1 MTLKTIEFLDL
12 DGPTTALTAEDDLWL
27 ADLAKVAQPD
37 AFVVPF
43 AHRHPD
49 EHPGS
54 VLERSGRGWRA
65 GRYIGQLRRGDRIL
79 KISPRLGIDT
89 IGRWMAAVTGV
100 VAVKQTAGLGE
111 SPDLLVAPMIARLW
125 ANSVAQSS
133 QHGLPTFRREVDASG
148 TTVKGRLNG
157 RLTAGF
163 SARGVASV
171 AWTERQKSLDNSV
184 SRSIVAAD
192 NVLGGLLDSWAPGWR
207 GPRVEEIVMRLRHST
222 GNRPRL
228 PDRRQLD
235 QMRYTPIRLPFKE
248 TAELSWRI
256 AHFGGIQNTPA
267 GDDIEGMLI
276 DVAELWELF
285 VLACAREAFP
295 TESVVHGNLGGDKS
309 YLLRSTRDGTS
320 GLGRLLP
327 DITVGPASSPVAII
341 DAKYK
346 RLTNDRRDPDRGD
359 LYQLA
364 AYLATNSKAEL
375 PPPIGLLA
383 YPATSEMALEIRSE
397 ALGPWKTSQ
406 GNLVSFERLPTEQI
420 QCSAALRAIVC
431 PLSSG

>member
-1 MTLKTIEFLDL
+1 M
-12 DGPTTALTAEDDLWL
+12 GCGHRDD
-27 ADLAKVAQPD
+27 
-37 AFVVPF
+37 
-43 AHRHPD
+43 
-49 EHPGS
+49 S
-54 VLERSGRGWRA
+54 S
-65 GRYIGQLRRGDRIL
+65 RIL
-79 KISPRLGIDT
+79 WKLDSKDHAV
-89 IGRWMAAVTGV
+89 AALHRSTTQRQTRSRPPSYTTLWGTTGV
-100 VAVKQTAGLGE
+100 VAIKQTASLGE
-111 SPDLLVAPMIARLW
+111 SPDLLVAPVIARLW
-125 ANSVAQSS
+125 ANSVTQSS

-148 TTVKGRLNG
+148 TTVKGRING
-157 RLTAGF
+157 KRTAGF
-163 SARGVASV
+163 AARGVASV

-192 NVLGGLLDSWAPGWR
+192 NVLGGLLDSWAPDWR

-228 PDRRQLD
+228 PKRRQLD
-235 QMRYTPIRLPFKE
+235 SVRYTPIRLPFKQ

-267 GDDIEGMLI
+267 GDSIEGMLI

-285 VLACAREAFP
+285 VLACAREAFASE
-295 TESVVHGNLGGDKS
+295 TVAHGNLGGDKS
-309 YLLRSTRDGTS
+309 YFLRSTRNGTF

-327 DITVGPASSPVAII
+327 DITVGPASSPLAII

-364 AYLATNSKAEL
+364 AYLATNSKAGL
-375 PPPIGLLA
+375 PPPLGLLA
-383 YPATSEMALEIRSE
+383 YPATSEMDLDVRAE

-406 GNLVSFERLPTEQI
+406 GNIVHFMRLPTEQTL
-420 QCSAALRAIVC
+420 CAAALRAIVG
-431 PLSSG
+431 PFSRG

>member
-12 DGPTTALTAEDDLWL
+12 DGPTTALSAEDDLWL

-54 VLERSGRGWRA
+54 VVERSGPGWRA

-79 KISPRLGIDT
+79 QISPRLGIDT
-89 IGRWMAAVTGV
+89 IGRWMTAVTGV
-100 VAVKQTAGLGE
+100 VAVKQTAGLEE
-111 SPDLLVAPMIARLW
+111 SSDLLVAPVIARLW
-125 ANSVAQSS
+125 VNSVTQSS
-133 QHGLPTFRREVDASG
+133 LHGLPSFRREVDAFG
-148 TTVKGRLNG
+148 TTVKGRING
-157 RLTAGF
+157 RLTAAF
-163 SARGVASV
+163 AARGVASV

-192 NVLGGLLDSWAPGWR
+192 NVLGGLLDSWAPDWR
-207 GPRVEEIVMRLRHST
+207 GSRVEEIVMRLRYST

-228 PDRRQLD
+228 PKRRELDRV
-235 QMRYTPIRLPFKE
+235 RYTPIRLPFRQ

-256 AHFGGIQNTPA
+256 ANFGGIQNTPA
-267 GDDIEGMLI
+267 GDNIEGMLI

-285 VLACAREAFP
+285 VLACAREAFA
-295 TESVVHGNLGGDKS
+295 TETVAHGNLGGDKS

-327 DITVGPASSPVAII
+327 DITVGPAGSPLAII

-364 AYLATNSKAEL
+364 AYLATNSKAGV
-375 PPPIGLLA
+375 PPPVGLLA
-383 YPATSEMALEIRSE
+383 YPAASEKLLDVRAE

-406 GNLVSFERLPTEQI
+406 DNTVHFARLPTEET
-420 QCSAALRAIVC
+420 QCAAALRAIIG
-431 PLSSG
+431 PSSQG